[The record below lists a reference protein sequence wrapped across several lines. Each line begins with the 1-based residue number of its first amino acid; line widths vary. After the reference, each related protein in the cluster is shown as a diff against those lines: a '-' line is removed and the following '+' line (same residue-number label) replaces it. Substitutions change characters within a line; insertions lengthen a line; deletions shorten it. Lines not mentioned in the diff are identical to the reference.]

1 MAQSMEQLCPDQWP
15 EYYDGKNGSLIGRRS
30 NLKQTWSASAV
41 ILGHQFLEDPNA
53 LAVFESINF

>member
-1 MAQSMEQLCPDQWP
+1 MEKLHHDNWP

-41 ILGHQFLEDPNA
+41 ILAHQFLESEDA